1 MEVAIG
7 PQPALHHVRSK
18 AGEQHFG
25 DHEKVLKEIQREHS
39 VQEMTHN
46 ALALCCRSDGM
57 VSVVLPMLY
66 ALSDGANLVLL
77 PEEPPAPEVA
87 HSSPDLHLDM
97 EDEKS
102 VVLPSAHSVH
112 EMVQDC
118 LASHFD
124 PDRMKSPVLRS
135 GHSVHEMAD
144 NFLVAILG
152 FDARMTMTHSLLV
165 PRLGPD

>member
-7 PQPALHHVRSK
+7 PQLALYHVRSK

-25 DHEKVLKEIQREHS
+25 NHGKVLKEIQREHS
-39 VQEMTHN
+39 VQEMIHN

-57 VSVVLPMLY
+57 VPVVLPMLY

-87 HSSPDLHLDM
+87 HSSPALHLDM

-102 VVLPSAHSVH
+102 VVLP
-112 EMVQDC
+112 
-118 LASHFD
+118 
-124 PDRMKSPVLRS
+124 
-135 GHSVHEMAD
+135 
-144 NFLVAILG
+144 
-152 FDARMTMTHSLLV
+152 
-165 PRLGPD
+165 